1 MFIKAYIQGRG
12 DDPEYLIKCLI
23 EHLENNIK
31 KAIGDEPLDEDLI
44 SGKKRI
50 ERTPKG
56 RKPSISGTDPRLASR
71 IKRENKRIKERET
84 RRDKEYR
91 RRTAKLRE
99 KEGPKTA
106 KIIADTGKYKGNQFV
121 GVGALRDKKALEI
134 YLSLTAKLGRKAYE
148 EYFNKLPMRITYDG
162 KRIKITKDIVEDDA
176 EVSGEMKLNV
186 LFGIFGKDATAKVFT
201 YNVSAKGTDKK
212 LTGTKLIES
221 MRGKKYGKYNP
232 KTRTFYDAKMTDA
245 EADKL
250 IAELE
255 EDQKEVKTKPKKV
268 KNTDILRVLSSDT
281 GANYQ
286 VKQLQKIL
294 RGQFK
299 DSKGKKIPTD
309 KYLNRLNEVAISYNQ
324 PESEDADKYLKDYLE
339 NNPRGIAATKEV
351 FEFIITTLQKLQ
363 NSSEDASIKTA
374 INKILVALRK
384 KNERVV
390 ASMQRYADSRSSEQS
405 SEPTMYSSSQ
415 VLPKI
420 NKTTK
425 TFWSKLSKDVE
436 LLPSA
441 LNKVKGDTAKISS
454 VINDK
459 LLYRGPEFIMAIL
472 DVIDKE
478 VGIKKLK
485 EQVVPKLKPFELS
498 SPRSVPEWMKGR
510 KKGRKSDNVPKPKR
524 KPISEKE
531 RKRLRERMKAYKPNQ
546 DKYPDAKRVKGTAY
560 GSKVKKA
567 EEEEEFVKI
576 IPAYYYF
583 DITMEG
589 NKFGIK
595 YRQVPYSEDSEGIK
609 GIDSIVSKIKEDM
622 NEKIGKDT
630 ILSLT
635 KRYVDVSLGK
645 ITSRKSDKKAI
656 QAYMEKEFKKIQRDL
671 NEKTR
676 LPNIPKRHIR
686 KVKKLAKE
694 NYINIDRAFNV
705 FSSGKADG
713 SRKGRNP
720 LMGADGE
727 SNLNRILFGKLEDF
741 KIDKVDTAS
750 LDKLVENIVMAN
762 VEEAMTEEKIGE
774 FVKEAAKNLE
784 ETIQSID
791 SKMEELKKI
800 TGQLDSE
807 SFLKDIK
814 NFILLAEN
822 IEKSESKLKQAYEL
836 LDEQIET
843 VEAEK
848 DLGQSQKTPKIDE
861 IRVGQSTKTK
871 SAFSTM
877 GLIGRIHDEL
887 FDSIEKV
894 VDNELLSG
902 FWGKYEEVFNA
913 LKNPKSGLST
923 DDWLAKVNQFKNNR
937 KGFYK
942 LFEIDVDSLEDIKL
956 NTEKIVREIE
966 ELQDSIANGGT
977 YVVDKQLEEIETMIL
992 SAVALT
998 KVKQIAG
1005 NESILQQGFLDVFKK
1020 ITGFYALSSLQGQR
1034 IGGKEWLRTKARP
1047 QKSRLQS
1054 ERLSPSDYAKY
1065 LSKKYTRFDVSE
1077 KQILEFLENKDSVKD
1092 KLEGNKK
1099 SKEED

>member
-31 KAIGDEPLDEDLI
+31 KAVGDEPLDTDLI
-44 SGKKRI
+44 SGRTRVKRMSSFSPSDSPK
-50 ERTPKG
+50 TP
-56 RKPSISGTDPRLASR
+56 SN
-71 IKRENKRIKERET
+71 IKRVQERNKKLK
-84 RRDKEYR
+84 DKEFDEYKDLVER
-91 RRTAKLRE
+91 KRKTLP
-99 KEGPKTA
+99 PKTA
-106 KIIADTGKYKGNQFV
+106 VITYDGEQFV
-121 GVGALRDKKALEI
+121 GSRNLKDKKALET
-134 YLSLTAKLGRKAYE
+134 LLALTKLLGEDKFQ
-148 EYFNKLPMRITYDG
+148 EYKKKLPIKLPYTNEKTGSSNIT
-162 KRIKITKDIVEDDA
+162 ITADNLQNKGSSLWA
-176 EVSGEMKLNV
+176 
-186 LFGIFGKDATAKVFT
+186 LFDVAGKDAVAR
-201 YNVSAKGTDKK
+201 VSRYRMAENRPKE
-212 LTGTKLIES
+212 LTGTDLIDS
-221 MRGKKYGKYNP
+221 MRGKEYGKYNP
-232 KTRTFYDAKMTDA
+232 KTRTFFDAKMTDA

-255 EDQKEVKTKPKKV
+255 EDQKEVKTKPKKI
-268 KNTDILRVLSSDT
+268 KNADILRVLSSDT

-294 RGQFK
+294 RGQFE

-309 KYLNRLNEVAISYNQ
+309 KYLNRLNEVAIRYNQ

-339 NNPRGIAATKEV
+339 NNPKGIAATKEV

-384 KNERVV
+384 KKERVI
-390 ASMQRYADSRSSEQS
+390 ASMQRYSDSRSSEQS

-436 LLPSA
+436 SLPSA
-441 LNKVKGDTAKISS
+441 LNKVKGDTAEISS

-459 LLYRGPEFIMAIL
+459 LLYRGPEFTMTIL

-478 VGIKKLK
+478 VGIKGLK

-510 KKGRKSDNVPKPKR
+510 KTSVSGATAQEVQDKRFLQGKKTKVPSYREQGKKNEEERRRK
-524 KPISEKE
+524 
-531 RKRLRERMKAYKPNQ
+531 LREKLNKL
-546 DKYPDAKRVKGTAY
+546 
-560 GSKVKKA
+560 KKA
-567 EEEEEFVKI
+567 EDEFVKI

-609 GIDSIVSKIKEDM
+609 GIDSIVSKIKENM

-630 ILSLT
+630 ILSLA

-645 ITSRKSDKKAI
+645 VTSRKSDKKAI

-705 FSSGKADG
+705 FASVKADG
-713 SRKGRNP
+713 SRKSRNP

-762 VEEAMTEEKIGE
+762 VEETMTEEKIGE

-784 ETIQSID
+784 ETVQSID
-791 SKMEELKKI
+791 SKMQELKNI

-807 SFLKDIK
+807 SFLSDIK
-814 NFILLAEN
+814 KLIVLAEK

-848 DLGQSQKTPKIDE
+848 DMAPSQKTPKTDE
-861 IRVGQSTKTK
+861 ILVGQSTKTK

-877 GLIGRIHDEL
+877 GLIGRIQDEL
-887 FDSIEKV
+887 FDSIEDV

-992 SAVALT
+992 SAVALA

-1005 NESILQQGFLDVFKK
+1005 NESNLQQEFLDAFKK

-1034 IGGKEWLRTKARP
+1034 IGGKEWLRIKARP

-1054 ERLSPSDYAKY
+1054 EKLSPSDYAKY
-1065 LSKKYTRFDVSE
+1065 LSKKYTQFDVSYT
-1077 KQILEFLENKDSVKD
+1077 QILEFLENKDSVKD
-1092 KLEGNKK
+1092 KLEENKK

>member
-31 KAIGDEPLDEDLI
+31 KAVGDEPLDTDLI

-56 RKPSISGTDPRLASR
+56 RKPSFRGTDPRLASR
-71 IKRENKRIKERET
+71 IERGNKRKKERET

-91 RRTAKLRE
+91 RITAELRE
-99 KEGPKTA
+99 KEGPRTSS
-106 KIIADTGKYKGNQFV
+106 IIADKGIYVGNQFI
-121 GVGALRDKKALEI
+121 GVGTLRDKKALEI
-134 YLSLTAKLGRKAYE
+134 YLSLNNKLGKKAYE
-148 EYFNKLPMRITYDG
+148 EYFNKLPMKITYDG
-162 KRIKITKDIVEDDA
+162 KTIEITKDIVKNKDAEEKTIDTLFGLDGKDDA
-176 EVSGEMKLNV
+176 K
-186 LFGIFGKDATAKVFT
+186 ITAKVWQ

-221 MRGKKYGKYNP
+221 MKGKKYSKYNP
-232 KTRTFYDAKMTDA
+232 KTRTFYDVKMTDA

-309 KYLNRLNEVAISYNQ
+309 KYLNRLNEVAIRYNQ

-339 NNPRGIAATKEV
+339 NNPKGIAATKEV

-363 NSSEDASIKTA
+363 KSSEDASIKTA

-384 KNERVV
+384 KNEKVV

-436 LLPSA
+436 SLPSA
-441 LNKVKGDTAKISS
+441 LNKVKGDTAGISS

-459 LLYRGPEFIMAIL
+459 LLYRGPEFTMAIL

-478 VGIKKLK
+478 VGIKGIK

-498 SPRSVPEWMKGR
+498 SPRSVPDWMKDR
-510 KKGRKSDNVPKPKR
+510 
-524 KPISEKE
+524 
-531 RKRLRERMKAYKPNQ
+531 
-546 DKYPDAKRVKGTAY
+546 

-567 EEEEEFVKI
+567 EEEEEEEEEEEFVKI

-609 GIDSIVSKIKEDM
+609 GIDSIVSKIKENM

-630 ILSLT
+630 ILSLA

-645 ITSRKSDKKAI
+645 VTSRKSDKKAI
-656 QAYMEKEFKKIQRDL
+656 QAYMEKEFKKIQSDL

-705 FSSGKADG
+705 FSSRKADPIA
-713 SRKGRNP
+713 RTFDK
-720 LMGADGE
+720 LMG
-727 SNLNRILFGKLEDF
+727 
-741 KIDKVDTAS
+741 IDNTPVS
-750 LDKLVENIVMAN
+750 LKEEVENIVMAN
-762 VEEAMTEEKIGE
+762 VEETMTEEKIGE
-774 FVKEAAKNLE
+774 FVKEAEKNLE
-784 ETIQSID
+784 ETVQSID
-791 SKMEELKKI
+791 SKMQELKNI

-807 SFLKDIK
+807 SFLSDIK
-814 NFILLAEN
+814 KLIVLAEK

-848 DLGQSQKTPKIDE
+848 DMAPSQKTPKIDE
-861 IRVGQSTKTK
+861 ILVGQSTKTK

-877 GLIGRIHDEL
+877 GLIGRIQDEL
-887 FDSIEKV
+887 FDSIEDV

-977 YVVDKQLEEIETMIL
+977 YVVDKQLEQIETMIL
-992 SAVALT
+992 SAVALA

-1005 NESILQQGFLDVFKK
+1005 NESNLQQEFLDAFKK

-1054 ERLSPSDYAKY
+1054 EKLSPSDYAKY
-1065 LSKKYTRFDVSE
+1065 LSKKYTQFDVSE

-1092 KLEGNKK
+1092 KLEENKK

>member
-1 MFIKAYIQGRG
+1 MKKL
-12 DDPEYLIKCLI
+12 PI
-23 EHLENNIK
+23 ELPYPNEK
-31 KAIGDEPLDEDLI
+31 KGTSTITITAEDLNNPKI
-44 SGKKRI
+44 NL
-50 ERTPKG
+50 RT
-56 RKPSISGTDPRLASR
+56 
-71 IKRENKRIKERET
+71 
-84 RRDKEYR
+84 
-91 RRTAKLRE
+91 
-99 KEGPKTA
+99 
-106 KIIADTGKYKGNQFV
+106 
-121 GVGALRDKKALEI
+121 
-134 YLSLTAKLGRKAYE
+134 
-148 EYFNKLPMRITYDG
+148 
-162 KRIKITKDIVEDDA
+162 
-176 EVSGEMKLNV
+176 
-186 LFGIFGKDATAKVFT
+186 LFGIEGDNAVANIFRIRITPNKPKE
-201 YNVSAKGTDKK
+201 
-212 LTGTKLIES
+212 LTGVDLIES

-232 KTRTFYDAKMTDA
+232 KTRTFYDVKMTDA

-309 KYLNRLNEVAISYNQ
+309 KYLNRLNEVAIRYNQ

-339 NNPRGIAATKEV
+339 NNPKGIAATKEV

-384 KNERVV
+384 KNERVI

-436 LLPSA
+436 SLPSA

-459 LLYRGPEFIMAIL
+459 LLYRGPEFTMAIL

-478 VGIKKLK
+478 VGIKGLK

-498 SPRSVPEWMKGR
+498 SESSSPEWM
-510 KKGRKSDNVPKPKR
+510 KGRKSDNVPKSKR

-531 RKRLRERMKAYKPNQ
+531 RKRLRERMKDYKPNQ
-546 DKYPDAKRVKGTAY
+546 NKYPDAKRVKGTEY

-567 EEEEEFVKI
+567 EEEEEEEEEEFVKI

-583 DITMEG
+583 DITTEG
-589 NKFGIK
+589 NKLGIK
-595 YRQVPYSEDSEGIK
+595 YRKVPYSEDSEGIK
-609 GIDSIVSKIKEDM
+609 EIDSIVSNIKEDM
-622 NEKIGKDT
+622 NKKIGKDT

-645 ITSRKSDKKAI
+645 VTSRKSDKKAI

-705 FSSGKADG
+705 FASVKADG
-713 SRKGRNP
+713 SRKGGNP

-762 VEEAMTEEKIGE
+762 VEETMTEEKILE

-784 ETIQSID
+784 ETVQSID
-791 SKMEELKKI
+791 SKMQELKNI

-807 SFLKDIK
+807 SFLSDIK
-814 NFILLAEN
+814 KLIVLAEK

-848 DLGQSQKTPKIDE
+848 DMAPSQKTPKIDE
-861 IRVGQSTKTK
+861 ILVEQSTKTK
-871 SAFSTM
+871 SSFSTM
-877 GLIGRIHDEL
+877 GLIGRIQDEL
-887 FDSIEKV
+887 FDSIEDV

-977 YVVDKQLEEIETMIL
+977 YVVDKQLEQIETMIL

-1005 NESILQQGFLDVFKK
+1005 NESILEQGILDAVKK
-1020 ITGFYALSSLQGQR
+1020 ILPAYKLSALKGRTSR
-1034 IGGKEWLRTKARP
+1034 ISGEEWMRWNAKGDRNLP
-1047 QKSRLQS
+1047 N
-1054 ERLSPSDYAKY
+1054 YAKY
-1065 LSKKYTRFDVSE
+1065 LSEKYSQFDVSE

>member
-31 KAIGDEPLDEDLI
+31 KEWKPEVLSTKTDQKDLDKY
-44 SGKKRI
+44 KK
-50 ERTPKG
+50 
-56 RKPSISGTDPRLASR
+56 LVA
-71 IKRENKRIKERET
+71 
-84 RRDKEYR
+84 R
-91 RRTAKLRE
+91 RRKTLP
-99 KEGPKTA
+99 PKTA
-106 KIIADTGKYKGNQFV
+106 VITHAGREYTGSGN
-121 GVGALRDKKALEI
+121 LKDKTALETF
-134 YLSLTAKLGRKAYE
+134 LALQGHLGKKKKG
-148 EYFNKLPMRITYDG
+148 EYMKKLPIELPYPNEKKGTSTITITAEDLNNP
-162 KRIKITKDIVEDDA
+162 KINLRT
-176 EVSGEMKLNV
+176 
-186 LFGIFGKDATAKVFT
+186 LFGIEGDNAVANIFRIRITPNKPKE
-201 YNVSAKGTDKK
+201 
-212 LTGTKLIES
+212 LTGVDLIES

-232 KTRTFYDAKMTDA
+232 KTRTFYDVKMTDA

-309 KYLNRLNEVAISYNQ
+309 KYLNRLNEVAIRYNQ

-339 NNPRGIAATKEV
+339 NNPKGIAATKEV

-384 KNERVV
+384 KNERVI

-436 LLPSA
+436 SLPSA

-459 LLYRGPEFIMAIL
+459 LLYRGPEFTMAIL

-478 VGIKKLK
+478 VGIKGIK

-498 SPRSVPEWMKGR
+498 SPRSVPEWMKNR
-510 KKGRKSDNVPKPKR
+510 
-524 KPISEKE
+524 
-531 RKRLRERMKAYKPNQ
+531 
-546 DKYPDAKRVKGTAY
+546 

-567 EEEEEFVKI
+567 EEEEEEEEEEEFVKI

-583 DITMEG
+583 DITTEG
-589 NKFGIK
+589 NKLGIK
-595 YRQVPYSEDSEGIK
+595 YRKVPYSEDSEGIK
-609 GIDSIVSKIKEDM
+609 EIDSIVSKIKEDM
-622 NEKIGKDT
+622 NKKIGKDT

-645 ITSRKSDKKAI
+645 VTSRKSDKKAI

-705 FSSGKADG
+705 FSSGKADYIT
-713 SRKGRNP
+713 RTFDK
-720 LMGADGE
+720 LMG
-727 SNLNRILFGKLEDF
+727 
-741 KIDKVDTAS
+741 IDITPVS
-750 LDKLVENIVMAN
+750 LKEEVENIVMAN
-762 VEEAMTEEKIGE
+762 VEETMTEEKIGE

-791 SKMEELKKI
+791 SKMEELKNI

-848 DLGQSQKTPKIDE
+848 DMAPSQKTPKTDE
-861 IRVGQSTKTK
+861 ILVGQSTKTK

-877 GLIGRIHDEL
+877 GLIGRIQDEL

-977 YVVDKQLEEIETMIL
+977 YVVDKQLEQIETMIL

-1005 NESILQQGFLDVFKK
+1005 NESILEQGILDAVKK
-1020 ITGFYALSSLQGQR
+1020 ILPAYKLSALKGRTSR
-1034 IGGKEWLRTKARP
+1034 ISGEEWMRWNAKGDRNLP
-1047 QKSRLQS
+1047 N
-1054 ERLSPSDYAKY
+1054 YAKY
-1065 LSKKYTRFDVSE
+1065 LSEKYSQFDVSE

>member
-31 KAIGDEPLDEDLI
+31 KEWKPEVLSTKTEQKDLDKY
-44 SGKKRI
+44 KK
-50 ERTPKG
+50 
-56 RKPSISGTDPRLASR
+56 LVA
-71 IKRENKRIKERET
+71 
-84 RRDKEYR
+84 R
-91 RRTAKLRE
+91 RRK

-148 EYFNKLPMRITYDG
+148 EYFNKLPMKITYDG
-162 KRIKITKDIVEDDA
+162 KPIKITKDIVEGDDK
-176 EVSGEMKLNV
+176 VSGEMKLNV

-201 YNVSAKGTDKK
+201 YNVSAKGIDTK

-232 KTRTFYDAKMTDA
+232 KTRTFFDAKMTDA

-309 KYLNRLNEVAISYNQ
+309 KYLNRLNEVAIRYNQ

-339 NNPRGIAATKEV
+339 NNPRGVAATKEV

-384 KNERVV
+384 KNEGVI

-472 DVIDKE
+472 NVIDKE
-478 VGIKKLK
+478 VGIKELE

-498 SPRSVPEWMKGR
+498 SPRSVPEWMKDR
-510 KKGRKSDNVPKPKR
+510 KISVSGATAQEVQDKRFLQGKKTKVPSYREQGKKN
-524 KPISEKE
+524 EEE
-531 RKRLRERMKAYKPNQ
+531 RKRKLREKLNKL
-546 DKYPDAKRVKGTAY
+546 
-560 GSKVKKA
+560 KKA
-567 EEEEEFVKI
+567 EDEFVKI

-645 ITSRKSDKKAI
+645 VTSRKSDKKAI

-705 FSSGKADG
+705 FASVKADG

-750 LDKLVENIVMAN
+750 LDKLVENIVFAN
-762 VEEAMTEEKIGE
+762 VGETMSEEKIGE
-774 FVKEAAKNLE
+774 FVKEAAKNLN
-784 ETIQSID
+784 ETVQSIK
-791 SKMEELKKI
+791 SKIGELNEI

-807 SFLKDIK
+807 SFLSDIK
-814 NFILLAEN
+814 NFILLAEK

-877 GLIGRIHDEL
+877 GLIGRIQDEL

-992 SAVALT
+992 SAVALNT
-998 KVKQIAG
+998 FKQIAG
-1005 NESILQQGFLDVFKK
+1005 NESILQQSILDAVKK

-1034 IGGKEWLRTKARP
+1034 IGGKEWWRTKARP

-1065 LSKKYTRFDVSE
+1065 LSKKYTQFDVSE
-1077 KQILEFLENKDSVKD
+1077 KQILEFLEDKDSVKD
-1092 KLEGNKK
+1092 KLEENKK